1 MYWANFLHIYQ
12 PSNQMPDILER
23 IVNESYRKLTSGLK
37 KYPKAKIT
45 LNINAG
51 LTEQLDR
58 HNYQDVISDIKRLAE
73 AGQIEWTES
82 AKYHPFLPLTPWDE
96 AIRQIKLNNETNKF
110 YFGKNY
116 NPKGFFPPEMAYSR
130 KVADLAASLGYQWII
145 IDEIAYNG
153 KTENV
158 DYNKIYTIKDLKN
171 FKVFFRDRRISNLI
185 MSAVVRS
192 GKTLLEAL
200 GEEKKKNRYILTAMD
215 GETFGHHRPGLDKLL
230 FEILSSPKFKKI
242 TISEIEKY
250 FPAAETIDPLAST
263 WASSE
268 QDIQKNTQFLSW
280 NDPENPIHAWQ
291 WEFTSFV
298 LKIVARLN
306 PQKPYYKETRKKMD
320 QALHSCQYWWA
331 SAKPWWSL
339 EMIEAGAWKL
349 LDVLQSIPDLPE
361 ESLKTGKK
369 LYQRIVLKAFEWQR
383 TGYIRKLAGSLQARV
398 QIPFKKR
405 TLEAGKPEVYFAF
418 IDTMKKEMQ
427 KAARTKEFEKAILW
441 RDAVAKIEHQDDIYD
456 AIHATDLLRSSLL
469 EAAMPGGKLE
479 KLMDKYKKQ
488 YKKIRGGQP
497 EQRG

>member
-1 MYWANFLHIYQ
+1 
-12 PSNQMPDILER
+12 MPDILER
-23 IVNESYRKLTSGLK
+23 IVNESYRKLTAGLK
-37 KYPKAKIT
+37 KYSKAKIT

-51 LTEQLDR
+51 LTEQLDK
-58 HNYQDVISDIKRLAE
+58 HGYHDIIDDIRYLAE
-73 AGQIEWTES
+73 RGQIEFTDS
-82 AKYHPFLPLTPWDE
+82 AKYHPFMPLTPWE
-96 AIRQIKLNNETNKF
+96 ENVRQIKLNRETNQF
-110 YFGKNY
+110 YFGKAY
-116 NPKGFFPPEMAYSR
+116 RPQGFFPPEMAYSR
-130 KVADLAASLGYQWII
+130 KVADIAASLDYKWII

-153 KTENV
+153 RTESV
-158 DYNKIYTIKDLKN
+158 DYAKIYTIKGLGD

-200 GEEKKKNRYILTAMD
+200 GKEKEKNRYLLTAMD

-250 FPAAETIDPLAST
+250 FPKASAIDPVAST

-268 QDIQKNTQFLSW
+268 QDIIKGTQFLSW

-291 WEFTSFV
+291 WEFMSFV
-298 LKIVARLN
+298 LKIVQKLN
-306 PQKPYYKETRKKMD
+306 PQKPFYNDVRAKMD

-339 EMIEAGAWKL
+339 EMIENGAWKF
-349 LDVLQSIPDLPE
+349 LDVLRSIPDLPKE
-361 ESLKTGKK
+361 DLKKGED

-383 TGYIRKLAGSLQARV
+383 TGYIRKLAQSMQ
-398 QIPFKKR
+398 QQTKIPFKKR
-405 TLEAGKPEVYFAF
+405 TLEAGKPEVYWAF
-418 IDTMKKEMQ
+418 INTMKKEMQ
-427 KAARTKEFEKAILW
+427 KAARAKEFEKAILW
-441 RDAVAKIEHQDDIYD
+441 RDAITKIENQDDIYD
-456 AIHATDLLRSSLL
+456 AIHATDLLRLSLPKQG
-469 EAAMPGGKLE
+469 ELE
-479 KLMDKYKKQ
+479 KLMDKYKKK